1 MATFHQ
7 RTHKQVT
14 HVVVTFVV
22 YQSCCIMKLLE
33 VEHLN
38 KSFKDFQAV
47 KDLSFS
53 VDQGDIYG
61 FLGPNG
67 AGKSTTLRMILGLIY
82 PTEGVIRFKGEKI
95 TPASRDYLSNIGA
108 LIERPDFY
116 TNLTAYQ
123 NLSIFAKLSKIPDR
137 ENRIQEVLRE
147 VKLDDRQNTKVK
159 AYSQGMKQR
168 LGIAQAILHKP
179 DLIILDEPS
188 NGLDPQG
195 QAAMRELILRI
206 SREMNITVILSSHML
221 SEIEQIANR
230 MLIISHGEKLRE
242 GGVTEL
248 MAADE
253 MNVDVK
259 TDRPEEAA
267 VVLNASGYPAVLHQS
282 HIRVRCDEAGIP
294 EMTRLLIQNGFA
306 VYEVRQ
312 QRTLEE
318 YFIHVTA

>member
-1 MATFHQ
+1 MLPLSNQIRF
-7 RTHKQVT
+7 
-14 HVVVTFVV
+14 
-22 YQSCCIMKLLE
+22 MKLLE
-33 VEHLN
+33 VQNLS
-38 KSFKDFQAV
+38 KSFKNFQAV
-47 KDLSFS
+47 SDLSFS
-53 VDQGDIYG
+53 VNQGDIYG

-82 PTEGVIRFKGEKI
+82 PTSGKIVFKGEEI
-95 TPASRDYLSNIGA
+95 TASSRSYLSQIGA
-108 LIERPDFY
+108 LIERPDFH

-123 NLSIFAKLSKIPDR
+123 NLSMFARLSKIENR
-137 ENRIQEVLRE
+137 EERIQEVLRE
-147 VKLDDRQNTKVK
+147 VKLDDRQHSKVK

-195 QAAMRELILRI
+195 QADMRDLILKI
-206 SREMNITVILSSHML
+206 SREMNITVIISSHIL

-230 MLIISHGEKLRE
+230 MLIISKGKKLRE
-242 GGVTEL
+242 GGVKEL
-248 MAADE
+248 MEADV

-259 TDRPEEAA
+259 VNDPEKAIQ
-267 VVLNASGYPAVLHQS
+267 VLKEHGFDAVLSDS
-282 HIRVRCDEAGIP
+282 HLRVSCEESVIPAMTKKLVDAGI
-294 EMTRLLIQNGFA
+294 LIF
-306 VYEVRQ
+306 EVKQ